1 MTVMLKITNLK
12 AGYGDTTVLQDI
24 SMEVHESQIVS
35 VIGSNGVGKSTLMQ
49 TIMGMTACKSGQIE
63 FGGQDISALPTHKIL
78 ETGIVMVP
86 EGKHIFP
93 RISVQDNLMAGAYLR
108 KNKEEIKK
116 DLQRMYDMFPIL
128 KERKSQKAGTVLR
141 RRRPDHRSEGC
152 RNLRRRQEAFPYR
165 KWFQPV

>member
-1 MTVMLKITNLK
+1 MLKITNLK